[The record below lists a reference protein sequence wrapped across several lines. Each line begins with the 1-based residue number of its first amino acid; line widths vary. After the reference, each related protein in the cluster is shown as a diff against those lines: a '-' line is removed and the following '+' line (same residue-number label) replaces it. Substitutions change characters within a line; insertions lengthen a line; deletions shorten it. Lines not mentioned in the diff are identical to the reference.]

1 MNNKEFDLDKELQ
14 NLNDRYQAES
24 TENPPEFLDKS
35 ILQAAHNAVQE
46 KTSAEIKPFSSIDE
60 KVKVMKRAWYVPMT
74 FVAML
79 VISLSVIL
87 KLVFDPMM
95 TQQMPEMDG
104 RAPAAIINQPFES
117 AVVSEENMPDTAMA
131 RQAAEQSRRKQV
143 MQVMQA
149 QSARVKQKTESM
161 AKRKQLKRSYKQPAL
176 SAYAEQKAEE
186 MSFDL
191 SPEKESGLLTD
202 KSAKMAAVV
211 VTEPPAADFAVSANR
226 EIRIKALLKLFDSG
240 NLSELRAALQ
250 QYRKDYPLEKHTN
263 QLPDKLRELEIK
275 WKNEKQLKTR

>member
-24 TENPPEFLDKS
+24 TENPAEFLDKS

-46 KTSAEIKPFSSIDE
+46 KISAEIKPFSSTDE

-79 VISLSVIL
+79 VISLSVVL

-117 AVVSEENMPDTAMA
+117 AVVSEENMPDTAMT
-131 RQAAEQSRRKQV
+131 RQAAEQSRRRQA
-143 MQVMQA
+143 MQA
-149 QSARVKQKTESM
+149 QSARVEQKTESM
-161 AKRKQLKRSYKQPAL
+161 AVNR
-176 SAYAEQKAEE
+176 QKII
-186 MSFDL
+186 SSVGF
-191 SPEKESGLLTD
+191 S
-202 KSAKMAAVV
+202 
-211 VTEPPAADFAVSANR
+211 
-226 EIRIKALLKLFDSG
+226 I
-240 NLSELRAALQ
+240 
-250 QYRKDYPLEKHTN
+250 
-263 QLPDKLRELEIK
+263 
-275 WKNEKQLKTR
+275 